1 MNKQRYDKIMEG
13 AAEWGAFY
21 RKHPDKFA
29 EDYLHIRLRLF
40 QRILLVMM
48 FWSTT
53 FVFIAARGLGKT
65 YLSAIY
71 CVTRCILYP
80 GTKVCVASGKRGQA
94 AEVLSKIIDDLKP
107 QSPELCAEI
116 NDKDTRM
123 NGAEAKI
130 VFHNSS
136 VIKVVTAS
144 DSARG
149 NRCHVLLLDEYRLIS
164 KNTIDTI
171 LRKFLTLRRMP
182 EYEEL
187 TEEER
192 RKEYDKEKNLTL
204 YLSSAYWKDHWSYTK
219 CTDTFKAMLS
229 GNRRQFVCGFPY
241 QLSLNEGL
249 LDPEMVEDEM
259 SESDFSDVLWS
270 MEMEA
275 MFFGSDDG
283 AFFDFESISRNRRLR
298 YPWMPENRARLLAGN
313 KNISIPKK
321 EQGEIRILS
330 ADIALMSSKKN
341 HNDATAI
348 FINQMLKSKTSRYV
362 NSIVYADSYEGLKT
376 EEQALIIRKMFDEF
390 DCDYLVLDTNGIGL
404 GVFDALARDIV
415 DPETGDVYPALSC
428 INDKTMAERCTVS
441 GAPKVIWSVKASAQF
456 NSDAAFLL
464 REGFRSGRIKL
475 LSTEYDAEMA
485 LSELKGY
492 SSLSPSER
500 VRFELPYIQTTLLID
515 ELTKLQH
522 EEAGGKVKITEK
534 AGMRKDRYSSLSY
547 NYYVA
552 VQIENKETKKQNN
565 TIKSEDLFAIRAPS
579 QYKSKTRKAVI
590 NSGKSKA
597 PGWY

>member
-1 MNKQRYDKIMEG
+1 M
-13 AAEWGAFY
+13 
-21 RKHPDKFA
+21 
-29 EDYLHIRLRLF
+29 
-40 QRILLVMM
+40 
-48 FWSTT
+48 
-53 FVFIAARGLGKT
+53 
-65 YLSAIY
+65 
-71 CVTRCILYP
+71 
-80 GTKVCVASGKRGQA
+80 TKVCVASGKRGQA

-182 EYEEL
+182 KYEEL

-192 RKEYDKEKNLTL
+192 RREYDKEKNLTL

-348 FINQMLKSKTSRYV
+348 FINQMLKGKTNRYV

-390 DCDYLVLDTNGIGL
+390 DCDYLVLDTNGRN
-404 GVFDALARDIV
+404 ARLYGDIQNEV
-415 DPETGDVYPALSC
+415 R
-428 INDKTMAERCTVS
+428 K
-441 GAPKVIWSVKASAQF
+441 K
-456 NSDAAFLL
+456 
-464 REGFRSGRIKL
+464 SGRLKL
-475 LSTEYDAEMA
+475 LIRVE
-485 LSELKGY
+485 GY
-492 SSLSPSER
+492 VQKHSHTQRIQVETVIQNIIPAR
-500 VRFELPYIQTTLLID
+500 VRT
-515 ELTKLQH
+515 
-522 EEAGGKVKITEK
+522 A
-534 AGMRKDRYSSLSY
+534 
-547 NYYVA
+547 
-552 VQIENKETKKQNN
+552 
-565 TIKSEDLFAIRAPS
+565 
-579 QYKSKTRKAVI
+579 
-590 NSGKSKA
+590 
-597 PGWY
+597 

>member
-1 MNKQRYDKIMEG
+1 M
-13 AAEWGAFY
+13 
-21 RKHPDKFA
+21 
-29 EDYLHIRLRLF
+29 
-40 QRILLVMM
+40 
-48 FWSTT
+48 
-53 FVFIAARGLGKT
+53 
-65 YLSAIY
+65 
-71 CVTRCILYP
+71 
-80 GTKVCVASGKRGQA
+80 TKVCIASGKRGQA
-94 AEVLSKIIDDLKP
+94 TEVLSKIIEDLKP
-107 QSPELCAEI
+107 QSSELCAEI
-116 NDKDTRM
+116 NEKDSRM
-123 NGAEAKI
+123 NGTEAKI

-182 EYEEL
+182 KYEEL

-192 RKEYDKEKNLTL
+192 KKEYDKEKNLTM

-219 CTDTFKAMLS
+219 CVDTFKAMIS

-241 QLSLNEGL
+241 QLSLSEGL
-249 LDPEMVEDEM
+249 LDPEFVEDEM

-270 MEMEA
+270 MEMDA
-275 MFFGSDDG
+275 LFFGSDDG
-283 AFFDFESISRNRRLR
+283 AFFDFESISRNRRLK
-298 YPWMPENRARLLAGN
+298 YPWMPEERARLLAGN
-313 KNISIPKK
+313 KCVTIPKK

-348 FINQMLKSKTSRYV
+348 FINQMMQAKTSRFV
-362 NSIVYADSYEGLKT
+362 NNIVYADSYEGLKT
-376 EEQALIIRKMFDEF
+376 EEQALIIRKYFDEF

-404 GVFDALARDIV
+404 GVYDCLARDIV
-415 DPETGDVYPALSC
+415 DPETGDIYPALSC
-428 INDKTMAERCTVS
+428 ANDKVMAERCTVQ
-441 GAPKVIWSVKASAQF
+441 GAPRVIWSIKASAQF

-475 LSTEYDAEMA
+475 LSTEYDAESA
-485 LSELKGY
+485 LSEIKGY
-492 SSLSPSER
+492 GSLSPLER
-500 VRFELPYIQTTLLID
+500 VGFELPYIQTTLLIN

-522 EEAGGKVKITEK
+522 EESGGKVKIYEK

-552 VQIENKETKKQNN
+552 VQLENKITKKLNN
-565 TIKSEDLFAIRAPS
+565 TIRADNLFEIRAPS
-579 QYKSKTRKAVI
+579 KSKRKAVT
-590 NSGKSKA
+590 NNGKGNT
-597 PGWY
+597 PQWY